1 MSFRLGPDG
10 KPIEVATS
18 YGDRNRAT
26 QDERTVPPKGAG
38 DAAATQ
44 PNRTDAATKPPAVD
58 LFNHI
63 AGATTPRAD
72 IRPGHMAVTP
82 EPPTRPV
89 NAPAAGQGSATE
101 PSGTMPPAAGW
112 PAQAPKAAVADEAKT
127 TINFG
132 KSATSDNET
141 YVCGWFVIIDGPGKG
156 KSLTIGAGQSAISRS
171 PSERI
176 PVNFGDSSITS
187 KQQLLVLFDDET
199 RDFYVAPGNGSS
211 LNRLNG
217 QIIGSQM
224 QVKSGDVVKVG
235 ATTLRFVAFCDSQF
249 SWS

>member
-18 YGDRNRAT
+18 YGDRDRGKN
-26 QDERTVPPKGAG
+26 DERTVPPKGTG

-44 PNRTDAATKPPAVD
+44 PNRSDGATKPPAVD

-63 AGATTPRAD
+63 AGATTPRPD
-72 IRPGHMAVTP
+72 IRPGHMAITP

-89 NAPAAGQGSATE
+89 HSPAANHAQ
-101 PSGTMPPAAGW
+101 PGTMPPAGGM
-112 PAQAPKAAVADEAKT
+112 PQQNVKGAVADEAKT

-132 KSATSDNET
+132 KSTTADSEA

-156 KSLTIGAGQSAISRS
+156 KSLSIGAGQSAVSRS

-176 PVNFGDSSITS
+176 PINFGDSSITS

-199 RDFYVAPGNGSS
+199 RDFFVAPGNGSS

-224 QVKSGDVVKVG
+224 QLNSGDVVKVG
-235 ATTLRFVAFCDSQF
+235 ATSLRFVAFCDSQF

>member
-18 YGDRNRAT
+18 YGDRERGNN
-26 QDERTVPPKGAG
+26 DERTVPPKGAG
-38 DAAATQ
+38 EGAATQ
-44 PNRTDAATKPPAVD
+44 PNRGGDAATKPPAVD

-63 AGATTPRAD
+63 AGATTPRPD

-89 NAPAAGQGSATE
+89 HAPGANQDQ
-101 PSGTMPPAAGW
+101 PGTMPPAGGW
-112 PAQAPKAAVADEAKT
+112 PQQTAKAPVPDEAKT
-127 TINFG
+127 TINFA
-132 KSATSDNET
+132 KSAGGDSET
-141 YVCGWFVIIDGPGKG
+141 FVCGWFVIIDGPGKG
-156 KSLTIGAGQSAISRS
+156 KSLTVGAGQSAISRS

-176 PVNFGDSSITS
+176 PINFGDSSITS

-199 RDFYVAPGNGSS
+199 RDFFVAPGNGSS

-224 QVKSGDVVKVG
+224 LLKTGDVLKVG
-235 ATTLRFVAFCDSQF
+235 ATSLRFVAFCDSQF

>member
-18 YGDRNRAT
+18 YGDRGKS
-26 QDERTVPPKGAG
+26 DERTVPPKGSQ

-44 PNRTDAATKPPAVD
+44 PNRNDAATKPPAVD

-63 AGATTPRAD
+63 AGATTPRPD

-89 NAPAAGQGSATE
+89 NAPAGSTPAA
-101 PSGTMPPAAGW
+101 GTMPPAGGW
-112 PAQAPKAAVADEAKT
+112 PPQQAKPAAADEAKT
-127 TINFG
+127 TVNFG
-132 KSATSDNET
+132 KTAEPDSATFA
-141 YVCGWFVIIDGPGKG
+141 CGWFVIIDGPGKG
-156 KSLTIGAGQSAISRS
+156 KSLTVGAGQSAISRS

-176 PVNFGDSSITS
+176 PINFGDSSITS

-224 QVKSGDVVKVG
+224 LLKSGDVVKVG